1 MAMLANPQPGGDNRQ
16 RDADIRHPE
25 VSVRFLTSDDGDP
38 WRLMRKTTVAMI
50 AVGIDHEEIF
60 RFWAAAIS
68 NGDDYDGLICTI
80 ASWIN
85 VD

>member
-1 MAMLANPQPGGDNRQ
+1 
-16 RDADIRHPE
+16 
-25 VSVRFLTSDDGDP
+25 
-38 WRLMRKTTVAMI
+38 VAMI